1 MVSTAARCKGIV
13 ATLAAVLLLGAC
25 VKTTSTSFVRSANS
39 VVEYAF
45 INENADFSHYTA
57 LTTDG
62 LEIYFPSNIEPP
74 APEDIERIRESF
86 RNAFRGAIGDD
97 FAIVDEPGPEVLEI
111 RAQVVDMKMTGAE
124 GDFTGG
130 GRLEHLVTRGELTF
144 IMEMIDSTSG
154 EVLARAGD
162 RTHTSG
168 KRQGKGSWAE
178 VDEAAEYWAGL
189 FRAWLDRTI
198 PKQ

>member
-1 MVSTAARCKGIV
+1 M
-13 ATLAAVLLLGAC
+13 ATTLVLGAC
-25 VKTTSTSFVRSANS
+25 VKTTSTSFVRGANS
-39 VVEYAF
+39 AVEYAYV
-45 INENADFSHYTA
+45 NEKADFSRYTA

-62 LEIYFPSNIEPP
+62 LEIYFPSNIDAP
-74 APEDIERIRESF
+74 APDDLERIRASF
-86 RNAFRGAIGDD
+86 RTAFRSAIGDD
-97 FAIVDEPGPEVLEI
+97 FAIVEEPGPDVLKI
-111 RAQVVDMKMTGAE
+111 RAQLVDMKITGAK

-144 IMEMIDSTSG
+144 IMEMIDSVSG

-168 KRQGKGSWAE
+168 NRAGKGSWAE
-178 VDEAAEYWAGL
+178 VDEAAEHWAAL

-198 PKQ
+198 AKT